1 MVWKWHP
8 PSKVARKYRESTAHF
23 LFEAEF
29 VDWDSHPLSQR
40 LFYISRGEYIHFR
53 MIKLPL
59 GKDGKKKEKEK
70 DHRFTHAR
78 LFYGRK
84 QKKKRKQSGL
94 SACATSH
101 PSLVPNAALLGCAFV
116 TEDGGIIALSHLQQK
131 EDAEV
136 LSYMGAL
143 TEKEPRRDTSFGIP
157 CSCWPI
163 DKETRPRASTLAL
176 AWRLDTRSYFHPVP
190 WLQSYHGH
198 YCSSLP

>member
-1 MVWKWHP
+1 M
-8 PSKVARKYRESTAHF
+8 
-23 LFEAEF
+23 
-29 VDWDSHPLSQR
+29 
-40 LFYISRGEYIHFR
+40 G
-53 MIKLPL
+53 
-59 GKDGKKKEKEK
+59 KKEKEE

-84 QKKKRKQSGL
+84 QKKVKKTKRPERMCHIPPLFSQS
-94 SACATSH
+94 
-101 PSLVPNAALLGCAFV
+101 NAAPRMCLRHRRRGN
-116 TEDGGIIALSHLQQK
+116 IALSHLQQK

-136 LSYMGAL
+136 LSCMMGAL

-163 DKETRPRASTLAL
+163 DKETRPRASPLAL